1 MTNGLSSFFFL
12 TRKYLVSHIGMSF
25 VCTFNYL
32 LPPVA
37 LLVPKSVTK
46 SNFLIHLTGT

>member
-1 MTNGLSSFFFL
+1 MTNGFSSFFFL
-12 TRKYLVSHIGMSF
+12 TRKYLVSHLEISC

-37 LLVPKSVTK
+37 LLVLKSVTK
-46 SNFLIHLTGT
+46 SSFLIHLTGT